1 MRPST
6 FAHSLAGALSC
17 ALLASLLAGSAGCAR
32 SAEERQLDDMRAEI
46 DRIQETRDREDRA
59 AMAPEVADSDTP
71 AMSAPG
77 APAAPGARFTPPQPA
92 DQDAVTL
99 GSAPAGGVDDY
110 ADTDDPTPRPN
121 IRVLGSARA
130 ERGSWREDRVEQ
142 TGPDDGN
149 GFGSKLD
156 PAAAPAYDA
165 AMALVN
171 SHQYDKA
178 LDSLA
183 AFLVR
188 WPEHPYANNAMYWR
202 GECYFARGDYR
213 RAAEQFEGVVAR
225 FPAGA
230 KAPDALLKLGMS
242 QQRLGDATKAK
253 DSFDRL
259 MQLYPQSDAARR
271 IPPATATVTT
281 PRGPAPEDHR

>member
-6 FAHSLAGALSC
+6 FAHSLAGALSGS
-17 ALLASLLAGSAGCAR
+17 LLASLLAGAAGCAR

-46 DRIQETRDREDRA
+46 DRIQESRDREDRA

-71 AMSAPG
+71 AMSAP
-77 APAAPGARFTPPQPA
+77 AAPGARLTPPQPA

-99 GSAPAGGVDDY
+99 GSAPPGGVDDY

-121 IRVLGSARA
+121 IRVLGGARA
-130 ERGSWREDRVEQ
+130 TERGSWREDRVEQ

-149 GFGSKLD
+149 GLGSKLN

-171 SHQYDKA
+171 AHQYDKA

-259 MQLYPQSDAARR
+259 TQLYPQSDAARR
-271 IPPATATVTT
+271 IPPVTATVTT